1 MLNWKSFDTLL
12 MLLQREKKTNN
23 QSIPINSTTMEVIN
37 GTSSVHVC
45 HMDDSLMTSQ
55 HPPPLVRQQT
65 FCALLTVNSVP
76 ESRLLIVF

>member
-12 MLLQREKKTNN
+12 MLLQREKKT
-23 QSIPINSTTMEVIN
+23 QSIPINSTTMEVIK

-55 HPPPLVRQQT
+55 HPPPLVGQQT
-65 FCALLTVNSVP
+65 FCVLFIVNSVP
-76 ESRLLIVF
+76 ENRLLIVF